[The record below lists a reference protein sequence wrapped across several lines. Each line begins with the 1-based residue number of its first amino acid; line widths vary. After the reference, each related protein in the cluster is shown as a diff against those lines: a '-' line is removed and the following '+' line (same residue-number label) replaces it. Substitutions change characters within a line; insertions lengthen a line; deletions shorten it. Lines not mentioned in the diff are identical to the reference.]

1 MIAGLEVEE
10 LDSNPGR
17 WDSKARQSPSSP
29 CCLVLACSTS
39 ALHCDTD
46 AGGPEDVRA
55 RFGKGQASGR
65 EGPLVLLKSQPRG
78 ECEGGKGQST
88 DDGAA

>member
-29 CCLVLACSTS
+29 CRLVLACSTS

-46 AGGPEDVRA
+46 AGGPEDMRA
-55 RFGKGQASGR
+55 TLR
-65 EGPLVLLKSQPRG
+65 EGPG
-78 ECEGGKGQST
+78 
-88 DDGAA
+88 